1 MTPVG
6 PGWDADRQ
14 QRTTVIAHSPEVV
27 VFRSVSKIFRH
38 HPALFNWFG
47 RERAGEARALDS
59 VSFQA
64 RAGEVLVLL
73 GPNGSGKT
81 TVLKLISTVLL
92 PDEGQVLVNGSDT
105 MSRGADVRGRIGFAV
120 ASERSFYPR
129 LTARENLDLF
139 AALDDVPRSER
150 PQRVEW
156 TLEATG
162 LAATGDTL
170 AMKFSSGMFQRLGIA
185 RALLKKPSVLLLDE
199 PTRSLDAGAALHLWQ
214 TVRDATAGGAAVLL
228 ATHNFEEAV
237 GVGTS
242 VAVLSQGRVAAF
254 RKLDDGTSV
263 SELRRLY
270 FQQVQPENDLPGLS
284 PRGAS

>member
-1 MTPVG
+1 MLST
-6 PGWDADRQ
+6 A
-14 QRTTVIAHSPEVV
+14 QRRIAIAQPPEVV
-27 VFRSVSKIFRH
+27 VFHSVSKIYRH
-38 HPALFNWFG
+38 QPALFNWLG

-59 VSFQA
+59 VSLQG
-64 RAGEVLVLL
+64 RASEVLVLL

-105 MSRGADVRGRIGFAV
+105 VSRGAEVRRRIGFAV

-139 AALDDVPRSER
+139 AALDDVPR
-150 PQRVEW
+150 PQRSPRVEW
-156 TLEATG
+156 ALETTG
-162 LAATGDTL
+162 LAAAGDTL

-199 PTRSLDAGAALHLWQ
+199 PTRSLDPGAALHLWQ
-214 TVRDATAGGAAVLL
+214 TVREAASGGAAVLL

-242 VAVLSQGRVAAF
+242 VAVLSQGRVVAF
-254 RKLDDGTSV
+254 RKLDDDTSV
-263 SELRRLY
+263 PGLRQLY
-270 FQQVQPENDLPGLS
+270 FQHVKPEGDQPRFS
-284 PRGAS
+284 PRGAL